1 MSLWSRRRF
10 FLTSLAGTAA
20 GTATFLGAK
29 APVAIGP
36 ESMAAGLQAG
46 AVKGKR
52 PIIISSANG
61 VKALQKSMDTL
72 KGGGDT
78 LDAAVAVVT
87 LVEDDPSDDSVGY
100 GGLPNEEGEVELDA
114 SVMHGPTRRAGSV
127 ASVRRIKNVAKLA
140 KAVMERTNHTMIVG
154 DGARRFAVAEG
165 FEELNLLTEHS
176 RKIWLAWKASSSFNW
191 RPGIDSP
198 EWNGKSVAGRGHGKL
213 DTPEFQVRLADICE
227 HDRVLMARAMEVI
240 ADPPTGTINCLAV
253 NEHGE
258 ISGTTTTSGL
268 SWKIP
273 GRVGDSPII
282 GAGLYVD
289 GDVGGAG
296 STGKGEE
303 NIKISGGHTIVE
315 MMRKGMSPTDACL
328 EALHRVARNYNNDKK
343 KLATFHLYFYAL
355 NKDGVHGSASLWR
368 NGYEESKR
376 AKYAVHDGTEGKLMD
391 CATYFDEVGGDQ

>member
-1 MSLWSRRRF
+1 MSLWSRRKF
-10 FLTSLAGTAA
+10 FLTSLAGTAIA
-20 GTATFLGAK
+20 GTKDLLTGVSGHGATRGALGH
-29 APVAIGP
+29 PVVQ
-36 ESMAAGLQAG
+36 STQ
-46 AVKGKR
+46 GKR
-52 PIIISSANG
+52 PIMISSANG
-61 VKALQKSMDTL
+61 VKALQKGMDIL
-72 KGGGDT
+72 KAGGDT
-78 LDAAVAVVT
+78 LEAAVAAVT
-87 LVEDDPSDDSVGY
+87 VVEDDPNDDSVGY

-127 ASVRRIKNVAKLA
+127 ASVRRIKNVARLA
-140 KAVMERTNHTMIVG
+140 KTVMERTNHVMVVG
-154 DGARRFAVAEG
+154 DGARRFAVAQG
-165 FEELNLLTEHS
+165 FEEMNLLTEHS
-176 RKIWLAWKASSSFNW
+176 RKIWLAWKAANSFNW

-198 EWNGKSVAGRGHGKL
+198 EWNGKVASRGAHLL
-213 DTPEFQVRLADICE
+213 DSSEFQERLADICGNDE
-227 HDRVLMARAMEVI
+227 VLMARALEVI
-240 ADPPTGTINCLAV
+240 KDPPTGTINCLAV
-253 NEHGE
+253 NAKGE

-315 MMRKGMSPTDACL
+315 MMRKGLSPKDACL
-328 EALHRVARNYNNDKK
+328 EAMHRVARNYNNDKK
-343 KLATFHLYFYAL
+343 KLGTFHIYFYAL
-355 NKDGVHGSASLWR
+355 NKDGGYGSASLWR

-376 AKYAVHDGTEGKLMD
+376 AKFAVHDGTEGRLEN